1 MVDVTGSGL
10 EVRGYRVE
18 GRVQGVGFR
27 WWARKTAT
35 ALGLRGRVRNLMDG
49 SVEVR
54 AAGPSDVLSRLESDL
69 QRGPGPANVTSVER
83 CDVGDRLRDEAAG
96 WTSFEIDRE

>member
-1 MVDVTGSGL
+1 MMGATGRGHDV
-10 EVRGYRVE
+10 RRYRVE

-27 WWARKTAT
+27 WWTRKTAT
-35 ALGLRGRVRNLMDG
+35 SLGLCGRVRNLADG

-54 AAGPSDVLSRLESDL
+54 VAGPADVLSTLETEL
-69 QRGPGPANVTSVER
+69 QRGPGAAKVASLER
-83 CDVGDRLRDEAAG
+83 CDVGDRLREEAAG

>member
-1 MVDVTGSGL
+1 MSDETGSGY

-27 WWARKTAT
+27 WWTRKTAT
-35 ALGLRGRVRNLMDG
+35 SLGLRGRVRNLADG
-49 SVEVR
+49 AVEVR
-54 AAGPSDVLSRLESDL
+54 AAGPANALSTMETEL
-69 QRGPGPANVTSVER
+69 RGGPDPAHVTSVESFE
-83 CDVGDRLRDEAAG
+83 VGDRVREEAAG

>member
-1 MVDVTGSGL
+1 MADVTGSGD

-27 WWARKTAT
+27 WWTRKTAR
-35 ALGLRGRVRNLMDG
+35 ALGLRGRVRNLADG

-54 AAGPSDVLSRLESDL
+54 AAGSSDVLDTLETEL
-69 QRGPGPANVTSVER
+69 RAGPGSANVRGVER
-83 CDVGDRLRDEAAG
+83 FHAGEGLREAAG
-96 WTSFEIDRE
+96 RWTSFEIDRE

>member
-1 MVDVTGSGL
+1 MRDETGSGR

-27 WWARKTAT
+27 WWTRKTAT
-35 ALGLRGRVRNLMDG
+35 ALGLRGRVRNLADG

-54 AAGPSDVLSRLESDL
+54 AAGPADAPNTLEAEL
-69 QRGPGPANVTSVER
+69 RAGRGPAHVTSVER
-83 CDVGDRLRDEAAG
+83 SEVGERVREAGAG
-96 WTSFEIDRE
+96 WTSFEIDRA